1 MPALKRLLVAPVLA
15 ALIVGSATAAS
26 TSPIP
31 APVATGSLTTFDD
44 AFKQL
49 LIADASIEKL
59 AEGFTWS
66 EGPTWV
72 GDGNYLLFNDVP
84 QNTMYRW
91 SEQDGLSVLLKP
103 SGYDG
108 PDDGTLREGGA
119 NGLHA
124 DANGKVLLADSG
136 TRVVARLDPRTKQ
149 KTTLASHFQ
158 GKRFNSPNDVIQRSD
173 GVVFFTDPPYGLK
186 DMNDSPVKELAFNGV
201 YRLDTD
207 GSVHLLDDSLSL
219 PNGIALSPDERT
231 LYVANSDQAKPI
243 WMAYTLDACG
253 QVIDKRVFADATDL
267 MGEGIHGLPDGIAIS
282 TDGKLFA
289 TGPGGVL
296 VFDPTG
302 KRLGRIETGSAVAN
316 VSFGGEDGKTLYM
329 TSHNFLARLRLNAQ
343 GLGFT
348 R

>member
-1 MPALKRLLVAPVLA
+1 MPALKRLLAAPVLA
-15 ALIVGSATAAS
+15 ALIVGSTTAAS

-31 APVATGSLTTFDD
+31 APVATGSLTTFDG

-49 LIADASIEKL
+49 LVADANIEKL

-72 GDGNYLLFNDVP
+72 SDGNYLLFNDVP

-91 SEQDGLSVLLKP
+91 SEQDGLSVFLKP

-119 NGLHA
+119 NGLDA

-136 TRVVARLDPRTKQ
+136 TRVVARLDPRTRQ

-186 DMNDSPVKELAFNGV
+186 GMDDSPAKELAFNGV
-201 YRLDTD
+201 YRLETD
-207 GSVHLLDDSLSL
+207 GSVHLVDDGLSL

-231 LYVANSDQAKPI
+231 LYVANSDPAKPI
-243 WMAYTLDACG
+243 WMAYTLDARG
-253 QVIDKRVFADATDL
+253 QAIDKRVFADGTDL
-267 MGEGIHGLPDGIAIS
+267 MGEGVHGLPDGIAIS

-296 VFDPTG
+296 VFDPSG

-316 VSFGGEDGKTLYM
+316 VSFGDADGKTLYM
-329 TSHNFLARLRLNAQ
+329 TSHGFLARLRLNAQ
-343 GLGFT
+343 GLGFAQ
-348 R
+348 

>member
-1 MPALKRLLVAPVLA
+1 MLNRILVAPVFA
-15 ALIVGSATAAS
+15 ALVVASAVANS
-26 TSPIP
+26 TSPAYVPTQIGTVT
-31 APVATGSLTTFDD
+31 AFDD
-44 AFKQL
+44 SFNDL
-49 LIADASIEKL
+49 LVADAKIEKI

-72 GDGNYLLFNDVP
+72 NEGQYLLFNDVP

-91 SEQDGLSVLLKP
+91 SEKDGLSIFLKP

-124 DANGKVLLADSG
+124 DATGKVLLADSG
-136 TRVVARLDPRTKQ
+136 TRVIARLDPRTKQ
-149 KTTLASHFQ
+149 KTVLASHFQ

-186 DMNDSPVKELAFNGV
+186 DMNDSPVKELSFNGV
-201 YRLDTD
+201 YRLDLD
-207 GSVHLLDDSLSL
+207 GSVHLLDDGLTL

-231 LYVANSDQAKPI
+231 LYVANSDPEKPI
-243 WMAYTLDACG
+243 WMAYTLDASG
-253 QVIDKRVFADATDL
+253 QVVNKRVFADATDL
-267 MGEGIHGLPDGIAIS
+267 MGEGVHGLPDGIAIS
-282 TDGKLFA
+282 TDGNLFA

-302 KRLGRIETGSAVAN
+302 KRLGRIATGSAVAN
-316 VSFGGEDGKTLYM
+316 VSFGNDGETLYM
-329 TSHNFLARLRLNAQ
+329 TSHNFLARLRLNTR
-343 GLGFT
+343 GLGFKE
-348 R
+348 